1 MLDLLMQQTSFRP
14 QEPLGRPPKSEQ
26 AVPGTQIPSSW
37 LGAVQL
43 SNLDSRADK
52 SVLASSGIHLLIL
65 LENGLNA

>member
-1 MLDLLMQQTSFRP
+1 MQQMSFSP

-26 AVPGTQIPSSW
+26 ADPGMQIPSSW

-43 SNLDSRADK
+43 SSLDSRPEK
-52 SVLASSGIHLLIL
+52 SVLATSGIHLLSL